1 MKRDFL
7 RRLAVILLALGLL
20 SLPAQTRAAGGEGS
34 DGDDGPT
41 STIDLSFTLYMGG
54 ISLGK
59 IELSARLEGDNYRAI
74 SSLETTG
81 VVNAVWRSKIEA
93 STSGGFQEGK
103 IAPGLYDAF
112 SLNGANP
119 QRREMTLT
127 YDGVDDV
134 PDVKSNRNLPE
145 INEELKKA
153 TLDPV
158 SAMVLLV
165 TSAET
170 NREKPCT
177 LKTPVF
183 DGRRRYDV
191 TASFSRTANIKMD
204 NGLYAGPV
212 QVCKLAYK
220 PLAGPPQRLIENGG
234 LPELFSWI
242 ITVPST
248 VDPSRSYIV
257 PLRIWAETEVGL
269 FTAVLTRAVVDG
281 KPVGTS
287 S

>member
-1 MKRDFL
+1 MKSGTL
-7 RRLAVILLALGLL
+7 RATVLSALVLGFLALPGQ
-20 SLPAQTRAAGGEGS
+20 SYAAGGEGS

-41 STIDLSFTLYMGG
+41 STLDLTFTLYMGG

-59 IELSARLEGDNYRAI
+59 INLSARVQGDNYRAV

-93 STSGGFQEGK
+93 SSSGGFAAGRVN
-103 IAPGLYDAF
+103 PGLYDAF

-127 YDGVDDV
+127 YDGAAAA
-134 PDVKSNRNLPE
+134 PAVKSNRNLPE
-145 INEELKKA
+145 INDDLKKA
-153 TLDPV
+153 TIDPV

-165 TSAET
+165 TSAES
-170 NREKPCT
+170 NRQKPCT
-177 LKTPVF
+177 LMTPVF

-191 TASFSRTANIKMD
+191 TAVFSRDANIRMD

-234 LPELFSWI
+234 IPDFYSWI
-242 ITVPST
+242 VTVPST
-248 VDPSRSYIV
+248 SNPDRHFII
-257 PLRIWAETEVGL
+257 PLRIWAETDVGL
-269 FTAVLTRAVVDG
+269 FTAVVTSAAIDG
-281 KPVGTS
+281 KPFGPNR
-287 S
+287 